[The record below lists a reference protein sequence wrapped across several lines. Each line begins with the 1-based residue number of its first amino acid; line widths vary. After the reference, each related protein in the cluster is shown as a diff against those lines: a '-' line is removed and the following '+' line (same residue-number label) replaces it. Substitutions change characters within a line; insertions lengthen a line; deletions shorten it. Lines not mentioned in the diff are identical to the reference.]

1 MSLTL
6 ANIRADTC
14 QFENSVGRF
23 DIGINARVILP
34 LPARSKFVS
43 GSQAQGVIAK
53 TFDRNAVVDSI
64 IIEEPDTSG
73 FIDALW
79 KG

>member
-1 MSLTL
+1 M
-6 ANIRADTC
+6 
-14 QFENSVGRF
+14 
-23 DIGINARVILP
+23 
-34 LPARSKFVS
+34 S

-53 TFDRNAVVDSI
+53 TFYRNAVVDSI